1 MKDMNMDSKL
11 NSIDLDIEAMKKR
24 NKKLINRHLKKGEVS
39 KSLEDSSRSKWN
51 KVRKAVMFAD
61 ME

>member
-1 MKDMNMDSKL
+1 MTMDSKL

-24 NKKLINRHLKKGEVS
+24 NKKLINKHLKKGDDKVS
-39 KSLEDSSRSKWN
+39 KSLQDSSRSKWS

-61 ME
+61 LE